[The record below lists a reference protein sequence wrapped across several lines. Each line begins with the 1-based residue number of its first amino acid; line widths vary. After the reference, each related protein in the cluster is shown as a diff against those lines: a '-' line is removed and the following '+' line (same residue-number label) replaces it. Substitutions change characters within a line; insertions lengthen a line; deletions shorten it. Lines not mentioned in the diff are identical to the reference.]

1 MNLSL
6 LQKVATSSASSGGG
20 SNSSSATKTSPIKRK
35 TTSDDD
41 DEILVINNNSNNKK
55 IIVSSNNN
63 SANSN
68 NNIKKRD
75 SAKQQQNKNNRAKD
89 FVDDGSWIVV
99 SKNDKKQRQINQNL
113 ILNEMAANLF
123 QKSSAN
129 NGDSKVN
136 VTAIVSPQSPAKGNS
151 NKKVNLKTKELK
163 EKANQKQ
170 KELEKFS
177 DSNNSDDAPIIAAP
191 AAAVNNNNLNDK
203 LNSNASTPVVV
214 DNKILDNVIS
224 GVTETPDILE
234 DKVEPN
240 VVTKKNQLITTTASA
255 KEKALNSKNDAK
267 TAIKNKEA
275 SEKQLNSSEEPASI
289 GVDDIGGKSII
300 KGSFS

>member
-1 MNLSL
+1 MNLFL
-6 LQKVATSSASSGGG
+6 FQKVTTISTSSGGG
-20 SNSSSATKTSPIKRK
+20 SSSSATKTSPIKRK

-41 DEILVINNNSNNKK
+41 DEILVNNNSNNKK
-55 IIVSSNNN
+55 IIVSSNNS

-68 NNIKKRD
+68 NNIRKRE

-123 QKSSAN
+123 QKSSAT
-129 NGDSKVN
+129 NGESKVN
-136 VTAIVSPQSPAKGNS
+136 VTAIVAPQSPAKGNS

-177 DSNNSDDAPIIAAP
+177 DSNNSDDAPIIVVP
-191 AAAVNNNNLNDK
+191 AAANNNSLNDK
-203 LNSNASTPVVV
+203 LNSNTSTPVVV
-214 DNKILDNVIS
+214 DNKILDDVIS
-224 GVTETPDILE
+224 DVTETPDILD

-240 VVTKKNQLITTTASA
+240 VVTKKNQLITTTAST

-275 SEKQLNSSEEPASI
+275 DEKQLNSSEEPASI
-289 GVDDIGGKSII
+289 EVDDIGGKHII
-300 KGSFS
+300 KGSFSWH